1 MDYLSI
7 NKNLW
12 NEKTDIHFDSE
23 FYNVKAFVDGQDS
36 LNHIELEL
44 LGDIQDKKILHLQ
57 CHFGMDSISL
67 AKRGAKATAID
78 LSDKAIS
85 RAKQLN
91 EKMGTDV
98 KFLQSD
104 VYQLSDILEDEFD
117 IVFTSYGVLG
127 WLPDMDKWAKVVSH
141 FLKPK
146 GKLIL
151 VEFHPIVWMF
161 DYDFKKVE
169 YNYQHSQAIVEELE
183 GTYANKESE
192 IKEKSVSWNH
202 GLAEV
207 ISALLSQG
215 LCLEALNEHN
225 YSPYNCF
232 NHTVETEPGKFKI
245 QGLEDKFPLCY
256 SLCASKN

>member
-23 FYNVKAFVDGQDS
+23 FYNVKAFIDGQNS
-36 LNHIELEL
+36 LNDIELEL
-44 LGDIQDKKILHLQ
+44 LGNIQGKKILHLQ

-67 AKRGAKATAID
+67 AKRGAKVTAID

-91 EKMGTDV
+91 EKMGTEV
-98 KFLQSD
+98 IFLQSD
-104 VYQLSDILEDEFD
+104 VYQLNNKLIDEFD

-127 WLPDMDKWAKVVSH
+127 WLPDLAKWAKVVSH
-141 FLKPK
+141 FLKPN
-146 GKLIL
+146 GKLVL

-161 DYDFKKVE
+161 DYNFKKVE
-169 YNYQHSQAIVEELE
+169 YNYQNSDAIIEELE
-183 GTYANKESE
+183 GTYANTESD

-202 GLAEV
+202 GLADV
-207 ISALLSQG
+207 ISALLNQG
-215 LCLEALNEHN
+215 LSLESFKEHN

-232 NHTVETEPGKFKI
+232 NNTVETEPGKFKI
-245 QGLEDKFPLCY
+245 KDLEDKFPLCY
-256 SLCASKN
+256 SLCASK